1 MRTNMGFASIGGMV
15 LGAILGLLV
24 GAFLGGN
31 FATDF
36 QLFGIRGYEATGIL
50 GLGIGL
56 VLGALLGAR
65 WARRAAD

>member
-1 MRTNMGFASIGGMV
+1 MGFASIGGMA
-15 LGAILGLLV
+15 LGAILGLFF

-36 QLFGIRGYEATGIL
+36 QLFGLRGYEATGIL

-56 VLGALLGAR
+56 MLGALIGAR